1 MMSQVV
7 DGFTTA
13 TGMLRALK
21 STQISAVELLALHV
35 ERIERLNGPL
45 NAIVVTDYERAREAA
60 MTADAAR
67 ARGDDGKLLG
77 LPLTIKDSID
87 VRGLPSTAGMS
98 DRADHRA
105 EADAA
110 LVARIR
116 AAGGVIVGKTNVPP
130 MLADWQAD
138 NPVYGRTN
146 NPWNLERTP
155 GGSTGGGGAALA
167 AGLTPLEYGS
177 DIGGSIRNPASW
189 CGVYGHRPSSGAV
202 PLSGHFPGST
212 LPNPVQLLGV
222 VGPLARSADDL
233 DLALDVVAGPDVG
246 DDVAWR
252 LELPPPRHER
262 LADFRV
268 AILPPIPWLPVAG
281 EMLNAVEQVRAALRG
296 VGARVDEAQ
305 PDGLGDFR
313 EHHELYL
320 SLLTAILNQRGREES
335 RALAARTR
343 DGGGMFAE
351 AHARGTE
358 ATAQDYLVW
367 HGRREAY
374 RAIWRAFFRDWDV
387 LLAPIVVVPA
397 QPHTTV
403 PTRERMTDVDGES
416 VSFVAQLAYPGLAVL
431 PGQPATAFPVG
442 LSADGLP
449 VGIQAIGPYLEDRTT
464 IRFAGLLAE
473 EIGGFR
479 QPPGYD

>member
-1 MMSQVV
+1 
-7 DGFTTA
+7 
-13 TGMLRALK
+13 MLRALR
-21 STQISAVELLALHV
+21 SRAISAAELLELHI

-45 NAIVVTDYERAREAA
+45 NAIVVKDFDRAREAA
-60 MTADAAR
+60 MAADAAR

-87 VRGLPSTAGMS
+87 VRGLPSTAGIGE
-98 DRADHRA
+98 RAAHRA
-105 EADAA
+105 EADAV
-110 LVARIR
+110 LVARVR
-116 AAGGVIVGKTNVPP
+116 AAGGVILGKTNIPP
-130 MLADWQAD
+130 MLTDWQAD

-167 AGLTPLEYGS
+167 AGLTALEFGS

-189 CGVYGHRPSSGAV
+189 CGVYGHRPSSGVV
-202 PLSGHFPGST
+202 PSSGHFPGSS

-268 AILPPIPWLPVAG
+268 AILPPIPWLPVAD
-281 EMLNAVEQVRAALRG
+281 EMLIAIEQVRAALRG
-296 VGARVDEAQ
+296 VGARVEEAQ
-305 PDGLGDFR
+305 PDGLGDLC
-313 EHHELYL
+313 EHHDLYL
-320 SLLTAILNQRGREES
+320 SMLTAIGNQRGLEES
-335 RALAARTR
+335 RALAARIR
-343 DGGGMFAE
+343 EAGGTYAE
-351 AHARGTE
+351 AHASGFE
-358 ATAQDYLVW
+358 STAQDYLVW

-374 RAIWRAFFRDWDV
+374 RAMWRAFFREWDV
-387 LLAPIVVVPA
+387 LLAPIAVVPA
-397 QPHTTV
+397 PPHTTV
-403 PTRERMTDVDGES
+403 PTRHRMTDVNGRV
-416 VSFVAQLAYPGLAVL
+416 VSFTAQLAYPGLAVL

-442 LSADGLP
+442 LSTDGLP

-473 EIGGFR
+473 EIGGYR
-479 QPPGYD
+479 QPPSYD